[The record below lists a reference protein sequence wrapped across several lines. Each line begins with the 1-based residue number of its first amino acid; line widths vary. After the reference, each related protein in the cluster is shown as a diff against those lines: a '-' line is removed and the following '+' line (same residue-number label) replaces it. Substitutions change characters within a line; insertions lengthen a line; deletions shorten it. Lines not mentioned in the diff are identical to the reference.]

1 MAEGVEPKICKV
13 CGHQMEEITA
23 LPMQPL
29 QPPHRWQ
36 CLCGNWCAVYDRS
49 DEGEV

>member
-1 MAEGVEPKICKV
+1 MAEVEPKLCKL

-23 LPMQPL
+23 LPTQPL

-36 CLCGNWCAVYDRS
+36 CLCGAWLPIIPAKDW
-49 DEGEV
+49 GEA